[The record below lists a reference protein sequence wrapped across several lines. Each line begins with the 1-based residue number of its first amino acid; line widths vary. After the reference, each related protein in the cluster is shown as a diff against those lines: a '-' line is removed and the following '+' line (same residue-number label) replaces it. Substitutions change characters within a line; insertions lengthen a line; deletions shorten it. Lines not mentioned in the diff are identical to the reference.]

1 MRPAQQGQE
10 PGLTFLPVSNC
21 DLNSTISTLYEL
33 ARREKCKSAL
43 LQSSPEQQR
52 ENQIAFND
60 NMAISLMK
68 LNLYFNWFPS
78 IHVLTFCT
86 KLASMHTVI
95 GPVSDFLLS
104 LYTYT
109 NRNTTRLDKGK
120 QFVNW
125 IQLASN
131 IFSSRNVFFLQ
142 NHKCEDFLSRL
153 EEHCSL
159 PVKRLTIATVA
170 EMR

>member
-1 MRPAQQGQE
+1 
-10 PGLTFLPVSNC
+10 
-21 DLNSTISTLYEL
+21 
-33 ARREKCKSAL
+33 
-43 LQSSPEQQR
+43 
-52 ENQIAFND
+52 
-60 NMAISLMK
+60 MAISPMK
-68 LNLYFNWFPS
+68 LNLYFNWLPN

-120 QFVNW
+120 QFVNR

-131 IFSSRNVFFLQ
+131 IFSSRNVFFPAKSQVWRLSFKAWRTLQ
-142 NHKCEDFLSRL
+142 SSSEKANSSHCSWNEIKFVENPFQARVKLKKKNHLQCSIGKRDFGDKLSR
-153 EEHCSL
+153 
-159 PVKRLTIATVA
+159 
-170 EMR
+170 